1 MPKVMLVEDDDQLR
15 KIYETRLQAEGY
27 VVVSGRD
34 GEEGLALAKSEKPD
48 LIIADIMMPK
58 VSGFEMLDILHNTD
72 EFKGVRIIMLTALSQ
87 SEDEQRAKSLG
98 ADRYFVKTQ
107 VTLEDI
113 INAVKE
119 LLGN

>member
-15 KIYETRLQAEGY
+15 KIYEARMQAEGY
-27 VVVSGRD
+27 TVVAAAD
-34 GEEGLALAKSEKPD
+34 GEEGLALAKTEKPD

-58 VSGFEMLDILHNTD
+58 ISGFEMLDILHNTD
-72 EFKGVRIIMLTALSQ
+72 QFKGVKIIMLTALGQ

-107 VTLEDI
+107 VSLEDI
-113 INAVKE
+113 VKAVHE
-119 LLGN
+119 LLAD